1 MSYDYILIKSRCSAN
16 SPTIIDADGAIR
28 WVGAQGVAG
37 NSFTFFD
44 NAIYDAGVGLGR
56 TELDGTYTVLVA
68 NYKAYGINYFNHNTD
83 YGKYGMILDATT
95 ASYLESMDIE
105 VDKAG
110 NVLKVWNLA
119 EIISAAMTAGGDDP
133 NQFIYPSP
141 TDWFHDNSAAYRAS
155 DNSIIISSRENFPS
169 ASIMIQA
176 QSNGFW
182 VIRPRSGINSRH

>member
-1 MSYDYILIKSRCSAN
+1 DNPIVLQGRTQGTNLSYDYILIKSRCSGN

-28 WVGAQGVAG
+28 WRAHGVAG

-68 NYKAYGINYFNHNTD
+68 NYEAYGVDYFNHNTD

-95 ASYLESMDIE
+95 ASYLESMNME

-119 EIISAAMTAGGDDP
+119 DIISAAMTA
-133 NQFIYPSP
+133 
-141 TDWFHDNSAAYRAS
+141 
-155 DNSIIISSRENFPS
+155 
-169 ASIMIQA
+169 
-176 QSNGFW
+176 
-182 VIRPRSGINSRH
+182 